1 MKTVFFSFFYAV
13 IFIFPPVLSANEL
26 DYQLKPRQIAENTY
40 VLIGVNED
48 FSVKNGGNIINTAFI
63 VTQEGVVVI
72 DTGPSKHY
80 GKQLRAAINALTDQ
94 PIIKVLHTNSHPDRF
109 LGNQA
114 FVDVPRFALAKTIE
128 VMREEADMLTDNLY
142 RMVGRWMQGTEP
154 VLPDTVIEVKQL
166 VIGEHQL
173 ELIALQGHTDADLVI
188 LDHHTGVL
196 FAGGLVFFERVPT
209 TPHAHLR
216 QWMHALEQLKTLK
229 FTLMVPSHGEVV
241 SDLTALDQTMRYLLW
256 LEKTLMDSVEQAMSM
271 AEIMQVA
278 LPEPFATWG
287 VGQQEFARSITHL
300 YPALEHEALTAV
312 STQR

>member
-1 MKTVFFSFFYAV
+1 MKMIFFSF
-13 IFIFPPVLSANEL
+13 LSGIVCLFSASLFANEL
-26 DYQLKPRQIAENTY
+26 DYQLKPRRIAENTY

-72 DTGPSKHY
+72 DTGPSKQY
-80 GKQLRAAINALTDQ
+80 GKQLRAAIHALTDQ

-114 FVDVPRFALAKTIE
+114 FLDVPRFALAKTIE

-154 VLPDTVIEVKQL
+154 VLPDSVIEEKQM
-166 VIGEHQL
+166 VIGQHRL
-173 ELIALQGHTDADLVI
+173 EFIALQGHTDADLVI

-241 SDLTALDQTMRYLLW
+241 TDLSAVEQTMRYLSW
-256 LEKTLMDSVEQAMSM
+256 LEKTLMDSVEQGESM
-271 AEIMQVA
+271 AEVMRVA

-287 VGQQEFARSITHL
+287 VGQREFERSVTHL
-300 YPALEHEALTAV
+300 YPALENDTLTAV
-312 STQR
+312 SVVR